1 MWMGLPFDL
10 SHALGNTVIMLWT
23 GGLMVRM
30 LTPVDV
36 PDALEM
42 PGVEADVHLT

>member
-1 MWMGLPFDL
+1 MDGLAFDL

-23 GGLMVRM
+23 GALMVRM